1 MNTRA
6 SGAATDDLGT
16 SASVLSGL
24 SALGSAPGSAALALF
39 CVSET
44 AEAHRTHCRLLS
56 PGFSQRP
63 FGDGQPRARE
73 VEDDAGQLETWLGY
87 SLVCESGAS
96 QVAQWWGEKKKKPHL
111 PSRRGGFNPW
121 VGKIPWRRKYRVA
134 HSSILAEKIPW
145 TEEPGALQFIGSQR
159 VRHDLVTKT
168 VTSA

>member
-24 SALGSAPGSAALALF
+24 SALGSSPGSAALALF
-39 CVSET
+39 RVSET

-87 SLVCESGAS
+87 SLVCEPGAS
-96 QVAQWWGEKKKKPHL
+96 QVAQCWGWGVGVGAPPAQQERCVQSLGREDPLEKEILGCPL
-111 PSRRGGFNPW
+111 QYSCRENPMD
-121 VGKIPWRRKYRVA
+121 RVA
-134 HSSILAEKIPW
+134 WCPTVH
-145 TEEPGALQFIGSQR
+145 R
-159 VRHDLVTKT
+159 VTKSPT
-168 VTSA
+168 

>member
-6 SGAATDDLGT
+6 SGAATDNLGT

-96 QVAQWWGEKKKKPHL
+96 QVAQWWGEKKKSPTCPAGEVGSIPGSGRSPGEGNTGL
-111 PSRRGGFNPW
+111 PTLVFLP
-121 VGKIPWRRKYRVA
+121 RKSHGQRSLVPY
-134 HSSILAEKIPW
+134 SS
-145 TEEPGALQFIGSQR
+145 
-159 VRHDLVTKT
+159 
-168 VTSA
+168 

>member
-6 SGAATDDLGT
+6 SGMATDDLGT

-96 QVAQWWGEKKKKPHL
+96 QVAQWWGKKKKAPPAQQERWIQSL
-111 PSRRGGFNPW
+111 GREDPLEKEIPGCPLQYSCRENPMDRGAWCPT
-121 VGKIPWRRKYRVA
+121 VHR
-134 HSSILAEKIPW
+134 
-145 TEEPGALQFIGSQR
+145 
-159 VRHDLVTKT
+159 VTKSPT
-168 VTSA
+168 